1 VSIAGE
7 PDRAV
12 QRRVGRYAI
21 GQEVGRG
28 GMAAVYVARQLD
40 LDRTVALKELRVF
53 RSAEAS
59 FAQRFLRE
67 ARLAGS
73 FSHPN
78 IVTVHEYFEF
88 EGLPYIAMEYLSR
101 GSLRRHVGRVSLA
114 QAGGVLE
121 GVLAGL
127 THAERQRVVH
137 RDIKPENLLVT
148 VDGAVKIADFGI
160 AKATTAV
167 ETGAL
172 LTATGMTVGTPNYI
186 APEQAM
192 AHELGPWTDLYSL
205 GLTTFELFAG
215 RAPFADTQEPM
226 AIVLRQ
232 LNEHV
237 PPLRD
242 LVPHVDPSLSE
253 WVGWL
258 ASKSPADRPHSAAQA
273 WDALEEILIA
283 RLGPRWRHG
292 AQLLEP
298 GERPGAALPERPTR
312 RQIDPRVAATV
323 PPRRP
328 LVEAAP
334 APARARRFPRSL
346 KLTAAVVALVVTGLA
361 LAGRQVAPTTTSVT
375 PVQQDA
381 ATSTSL
387 SRPSTD
393 RAQTTAATTAPES
406 AGNAALLADRVAP
419 AQKLARDNAGAAD
432 RIAKRSSGSSSDA
445 QLVSA
450 LRRVA
455 RDYRAAAA
463 AATRGDLAGYT
474 DAITAAN
481 AGAKTVAGKLD
492 APSPSTPKVTQPQA
506 PTRSASTE
514 PAPTQPAPTQPA
526 PGPCSGDSASDDPSD
541 DECGE

>member
-1 VSIAGE
+1 
-7 PDRAV
+7 
-12 QRRVGRYAI
+12 
-21 GQEVGRG
+21 
-28 GMAAVYVARQLD
+28 MAAVYVARQLD

-88 EGLPYIAMEYLSR
+88 EGLPYIAMEYLPR
-101 GSLRRHVGRVSLA
+101 GSLRRHVGRVSLG

-148 VDGAVKIADFGI
+148 GEGAVKIADFGI

-192 AHELGPWTDLYSL
+192 AHDLGPWTDLYSL

-237 PPLRD
+237 PRLRD
-242 LVPHVDPSLSE
+242 IVPHVDPSLSE

-273 WDALEEILIA
+273 WDALEEILIQQ
-283 RLGPRWRHG
+283 LGPRWRHG
-292 AQLLEP
+292 ARLLEP
-298 GERPGAALPERPTR
+298 GDDRQSSVSGHPTPR
-312 RQIDPRVAATV
+312 RADPRLAPTAI
-323 PPRRP
+323 PRRP
-328 LVEAAP
+328 LAEP
-334 APARARRFPRSL
+334 ASAVARRRRLPRSL
-346 KLTAAVVALVVTGLA
+346 VLVGVVAAFALAGLA
-361 LAGRQVAPTTTSVT
+361 LAGRPAPHSSSATAVPLGQEAAVSVPSPTSASPALASRAVT
-375 PVQQDA
+375 A
-381 ATSTSL
+381 
-387 SRPSTD
+387 R
-393 RAQTTAATTAPES
+393 
-406 AGNAALLADRVAP
+406 GLADDYDR
-419 AQKLARDNAGAAD
+419 AAD
-432 RIAKRSSGSSSDA
+432 RIAKRTGGSKSDPR
-445 QLVSA
+445 LVTD
-450 LRRVA
+450 LRQVA
-455 RDYRAAAA
+455 RDYRAAETAA
-463 AATRGDLAGYT
+463 ERGDLAAYT
-474 DAITAAN
+474 NALTAAE
-481 AGAKTVAGKLD
+481 AGRTAVADRLD
-492 APSPSTPKVTQPQA
+492 AADSATRAPKPKRKQA
-506 PTRSASTE
+506 PTPTGPHAPVQPLSPQPAQTQPVETQPDAPE
-514 PAPTQPAPTQPA
+514 PAPT
-526 PGPCSGDSASDDPSD
+526 PCSGDSVSDDPSD
-541 DECGE
+541 DDCGGGEA